1 MWGHNWGHKIMLIR
15 RCPQMPLT
23 DIVCKTAKPSEKPRK
38 IADEKGLYLEV
49 MPNGG
54 KYFRMKYR
62 FGGKEKRIAFGVY
75 PEISLK
81 EAREKCLEA
90 RKLIREGGDP
100 VQVRKEEKHHQ
111 QAASENSFEKI
122 ARTWHTDQKPSW
134 TLNHAN
140 YVIKRLESDVF
151 PVLGHKSI
159 TDIKPIELLS
169 AVKEVEKRGALD
181 IAKRLLQTCGQIY
194 RYAIIHEKTEYDIT
208 AGLKDGLSKPG
219 KKKHHASL
227 TEKDLP
233 EFLERLDTYDG
244 EFQTKLALELLLL
257 TFVRTTELR
266 GIKWQEIDY
275 AKKEIKIPAERMK
288 MKEDHIVPLS
298 GQALRVIEQLK
309 ALTGHKE
316 YVFPSRTNPKS
327 YMSNNTMLYA
337 MYRMGYHSRA
347 TPHGFRA
354 TASTILHEQGFPS
367 DIIELQLSHAERNKV
382 KASYNFAKRLS
393 ERHEMMQWWADFLDR
408 ARGHKGNVIEG
419 KFGSVR

>member
-1 MWGHNWGHKIMLIR
+1 
-15 RCPQMPLT
+15 MPLT
-23 DIVCKTAKPSEKPRK
+23 DILCKTAKPSEKSRK

-49 MPNGG
+49 MPNGS

-81 EAREKCLEA
+81 EARGKCLES
-90 RKLIREGGDP
+90 RKLIREGTDP
-100 VQVRKEEKHHQ
+100 VQVRKDEKHQHL
-111 QAASENSFEKI
+111 AASENSFEKI
-122 ARTWHTDQKPSW
+122 ARTWHADQKPSW
-134 TLNHAN
+134 TSNHAN
-140 YVIKRLESDVF
+140 YVIKRLEADIF
-151 PVLGHKSI
+151 PALGHPPI

-169 AVKEVEKRGALD
+169 VIKEVEKRGALD

-194 RYAIIHEKTEYDIT
+194 RYAIIHGKADYDIT
-208 AGLKDGLSKPG
+208 VGLKDGLSKPG

-244 EFQTKLALELLLL
+244 EVQTKLALELLFL
-257 TFVRTTELR
+257 TFIRTTELR
-266 GIKWQEIDY
+266 GAKWEEIDY
-275 AKKEIKIPAERMK
+275 AKREIKIPAERMK

-298 GQALRVIEQLK
+298 DQALAVIEKLK
-309 ALTGHKE
+309 SLTGHKE
-316 YVFPSRTNPKS
+316 YLFPGRTNPKS
-327 YMSNNTMLYA
+327 FMSNNTMLYA

-354 TASTILHEQGFPS
+354 TASTILHEHGFNS

-382 KASYNFAKRLS
+382 KASYNFAKRLP
-393 ERHEMMQWWADFLDR
+393 ERHKLMQWWADFLDR
-408 ARGHKGNVIEG
+408 VKENKGNVIEG
-419 KFGSVR
+419 KFERVR